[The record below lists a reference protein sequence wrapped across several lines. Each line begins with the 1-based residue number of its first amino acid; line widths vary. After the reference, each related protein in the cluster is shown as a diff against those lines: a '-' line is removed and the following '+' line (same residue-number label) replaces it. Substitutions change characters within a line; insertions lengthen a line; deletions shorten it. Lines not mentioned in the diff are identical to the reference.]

1 MKTKVNDEN
10 RVDYI
15 MEYESGDI
23 SDIDMLHLFA
33 NLIETGMAW
42 SLQGHY
48 GRNAQAFIEQDW
60 IDNKGIMNVGKIME
74 FKLDGEKRNV

>member
-1 MKTKVNDEN
+1 MKTKVNEDN

-15 MEYESGDI
+15 CDYEMGMLNE
-23 SDIDMLHLFA
+23 IDTIHLFA

-48 GRNAQAFIEQDW
+48 GRTANALIQNDL
-60 IDNKGIMNVGKIME
+60 IDNKGNINLINYYE
-74 FKLDGEKRNV
+74 I

>member
-1 MKTKVNDEN
+1 MKTKVNEDN

-15 MEYESGDI
+15 CDYEMGMLNE
-23 SDIDMLHLFA
+23 IDTIHLFA

-48 GRNAQAFIEQDW
+48 GRTANALIQNDL
-60 IDNKGIMNVGKIME
+60 IDNEGNINLINHYE
-74 FKLDGEKRNV
+74 I

>member
-1 MKTKVNDEN
+1 MKTKVNEDN

-15 MEYESGDI
+15 CDYEMGTLD
-23 SDIDMLHLFA
+23 DIDTIHLFA

-48 GRNAQAFIEQDW
+48 GRTANSLIQNDL
-60 IDNKGIMNVGKIME
+60 IDNKGNIIISTLKEYG
-74 FKLDGEKRNV
+74 L

>member
-1 MKTKVNDEN
+1 MKTKVNEDN

-15 MEYESGDI
+15 CDYEMGMLNE
-23 SDIDMLHLFA
+23 IDTIHLFA

-48 GRNAQAFIEQDW
+48 GRTANALIKSDL
-60 IDNKGIMNVGKIME
+60 IDSKGNINLINHYE
-74 FKLDGEKRNV
+74 I